1 MKSTFLKLNL
11 KDLIKGFITAI
22 FMALI
27 TAAYQALEA
36 GTISFTWEFWQPIVY
51 SSVGAGLAYIIK
63 NWLTNSNDDILKG
76 EQGQN

>member
-1 MKSTFLKLNL
+1 MKSAFLKLNL

-63 NWLTNSNDDILKG
+63 NWLTNSGDEILTSEPKV
-76 EQGQN
+76 